1 MPEKTKRLTL
11 LTPVFNEALN
21 IRHLFEEV
29 KRVMD
34 SLSTSI
40 SWKYIMVD
48 DGSTDGSWEEIRA
61 LRREWPDLI
70 IGLRLSRNFGK
81 EIALTAGLEHM
92 PEKSALLCIDADLQH
107 PPEIIPQFIRQWEE
121 GMSIVVGVRSAAT
134 DYSLMKRIG
143 STLFYKTMSIISDIQ
158 IVPHSTDFR
167 LMDVKVVDE
176 LRRFTERTRMFRG
189 LSDWL
194 GFERGYVYFEAP
206 SRAEGDTPGYS
217 IRKLFSLAIN
227 SMTSFSLL
235 PLRVTGYL
243 GLATSTLSALL
254 MCFIL
259 VTDLFTSMVYTPQV
273 YMLTT
278 MVFLIGVVLC
288 ALGMIALYIGHIH
301 TEVVGRP
308 LYIMRDSTEEADE
321 E

>member
-11 LTPVFNEALN
+11 LTPVYNEALN
-21 IRHLFEEV
+21 LRPLFEKV
-29 KRVMD
+29 KQAMD
-34 SLSTSI
+34 SLSTSV
-40 SWKYIMVD
+40 SWRFIMVD
-48 DGSTDGSWEEIRA
+48 DGSVDGSWEEICR
-61 LRREWPDLI
+61 LQREWPDRI

-107 PPEIIPQFIRQWEE
+107 PPEMIPQFIKQWEE
-121 GMSIVVGVRSAAT
+121 GKSIVVGIRSAVT
-134 DYSLMKRIG
+134 DYSLIKWMG
-143 STLFYKTMSIISDIQ
+143 SALFYKIMEAISDIK
-158 IVPHSTDFR
+158 IIPHSTDFR
-167 LMDVKVVDE
+167 LMDVNVVNE
-176 LRRFTERTRMFRG
+176 LRRFTERNRMFRA

-206 SRAEGDTPGYS
+206 PRANDGSPNYS

-235 PLRVTGYL
+235 PLRITGYL
-243 GLATSTLSALL
+243 GLAASTMSALL

-259 VTDLFTSMVYTPQV
+259 VTDLFTSMVYTPQA
-273 YMLTT
+273 YLLTT

-288 ALGMIALYIGHIH
+288 ALGMVALYIGHIH

-308 LYIMRDSTEEADE
+308 LYIVRESTEEADGK
-321 E
+321 